1 MNTDEKKLPWKQFEF
16 DNISHSNEHERS
28 YLNDLKRETNN
39 VSFNLLDHIRFFNN
53 LRENNGNKGKEEETT
68 SRNDQKKSILTIS
81 KEDVWFYA
89 SH

>member
-28 YLNDLKRETNN
+28 YLIDLKRETNN
-39 VSFNLLDHIRFFNN
+39 VAFNLLAYICFFNN
-53 LRENNGNKGKEEETT
+53 LRENNGNKGKEEETI
-68 SRNDQKKSILTIS
+68 SRNDQKSILTIS

>member
-28 YLNDLKRETNN
+28 YLIDLKRETNN
-39 VSFNLLDHIRFFNN
+39 ISFNFLDYIRFFNN
-53 LRENNGNKGKEEETT
+53 FREKKNSKGKEEEIK